1 MGPRKWTVWNMCKN
15 YLPSIGFIYCPLFL
29 TFFFNFSLFLCF
41 IVHIYIFF
49 RFETWVFLCFLYYC
63 NKITTCY
70 FLLSSTW
77 NKLITIII
85 IIIIIITVII
95 MIRIII
101 TIKFPVRRTERFTM
115 GQEKFWICHFFSISF
130 GNELKLSNYCSFS
143 PLGKTNVQLTHSA
156 LQYFEKSTF
165 KKNKKTRNFKW
176 SYLKDQNEL
185 SQN

>member
-85 IIIIIITVII
+85 TIIIIIIITVII

-143 PLGKTNVQLTHSA
+143 PLGKTNASVNPFSSA
-156 LQYFEKSTF
+156 VLWKINIL
-165 KKNKKTRNFKW
+165 KKQKNTKF
-176 SYLKDQNEL
+176 
-185 SQN
+185 